1 MNMIRTV
8 LMLMIPVAILTTA
21 CKTKSKVSSTASVK
35 QEAPFTPVANIE
47 LYDKPLD
54 TIIKHVTGQKWQLW
68 YSVGG
73 ITGKDKN
80 TFTDS
85 YYTLTKDGKLITE
98 KGGVSNI
105 KPYKWIRR
113 RDIFTGDSTY
123 VIGGIVQWK
132 VEGIFKD
139 TLRLTDN
146 YMDGYGYALTRAK

>member
-1 MNMIRTV
+1 MTKKALI
-8 LMLMIPVAILTTA
+8 IIIGAVALVSA
-21 CKTKSKVSSTASVK
+21 CKTKSKISSTASTK
-35 QEAPFTPVANIE
+35 QETTFIPVSNIE

-54 TIIKHVTGQKWQLW
+54 TIIKHVTNQRWQLW
-68 YSVGG
+68 YSIGG

-98 KGGVSNI
+98 KGGVSNS